1 MRDFHQYPDFCSGQ
15 VVYRVTVLAC
25 PSVVELPFMEY
36 VEKLFITIPELAL
49 VLGAKRPVAT
59 VRILCT
65 LWFFVV
71 SRKLSHAHADLPLRV
86 SYVGRSIT
94 FFLRYPMDT
103 AVLKEVFIDKEY
115 EWFPVPDPKVIVD
128 LGAHF
133 GDTALYY
140 HAHFPD
146 ATILAVEPSPENY
159 ERLVQHVADIPN
171 IIPIQGAVG
180 TTNGETQLNS
190 VGSGLGHSLV
200 ERVGTQKT
208 VTVQQFTLGTLL
220 QRHGVK
226 RADVIKFDIE
236 GGEYALFKDSQP
248 ETHAR
253 AYIGEVH
260 PDLVPDGGDF
270 STVFSAFETATVPID
285 EHRYLIRAVE
295 RTI

>member
-1 MRDFHQYPDFCSGQ
+1 
-15 VVYRVTVLAC
+15 
-25 PSVVELPFMEY
+25 MEY
-36 VEKLFITIPELAL
+36 VKKLLRTIPELAL
-49 VLGAKRPVAT
+49 VLGAKRPLAVL
-59 VRILCT
+59 RILGT
-65 LWFFVV
+65 LYFFVV
-71 SRKLSHAHADLPLRV
+71 SRKLFHTHTDLPLRV
-86 SYVGRSIT
+86 SCMGRDIT

-103 AVLKEVFIDKEY
+103 AVLTEVFVDKEY

-133 GDTALYY
+133 GDTSLYY

-159 ERLVQHVADIPN
+159 ERLVQHVSKIPN

-180 TTNGETQLNS
+180 TTDGETQLNI

-200 ERVGTQKT
+200 ERAGTQST
-208 VTVQQFTLGTLL
+208 ATVQQFTLGTLF
-220 QRHGVK
+220 QRHGIK
-226 RADVIKFDIE
+226 KADVVKFDIE
-236 GGEYALFKDSQP
+236 GGEYALFKDVKP
-248 ETHAR
+248 ETYAR

-270 STVFSAFETATVPID
+270 SKVFSAFETATVPVD
-285 EHRYLIRAVE
+285 GRRYLIRAVE